1 MIVPDLFRI
10 RKGFP
15 LGPARTSFPNFIT
28 ADNCAE
34 YSSSLLDTVWLKS
47 PFNMI
52 IRRYT
57 QIPLGQLTKARTLRR
72 ATEISSRQ
80 ARRRHFL
87 ASSRL
92 LCSKLTV

>member
-1 MIVPDLFRI
+1 MIVPGLLRI
-10 RKGFP
+10 RKDFP

-28 ADNCAE
+28 ADDCAE

-47 PFNMI
+47 PFNMN

-57 QIPLGQLTKARTLRR
+57 PILLGQLTKARTLRR

-80 ARRRHFL
+80 ARRHFL